1 MSDNRKQM
9 RVDVAV
15 RLPVI
20 DINTGVVVGDVAN
33 ISSSG
38 FMVLSRSPRPVRSV
52 IQMSMALPK
61 VVAGVKTL
69 HFGAESLWCN
79 ATDDQEHYWIGFH
92 LIDISA
98 HDQDVLDHYVA
109 SV

>member
-1 MSDNRKQM
+1 MSDKRKQM

-15 RLPVI
+15 RLPVV
-20 DINTGVVVGDVAN
+20 DINTGEVVGDVAN
-33 ISSSG
+33 LSSSG
-38 FMVLSRSPRPVRSV
+38 FMVLSHSPRPVRSV
-52 IQMSMALPK
+52 LQMSMALPK
-61 VVAGVKTL
+61 AIAGMKTL

-98 HDQDVLDHYVA
+98 HDQDVLDQFVA
-109 SV
+109 AV